1 MPGVILVAVVVFIL
15 LTGFRV
21 AQQYER
27 ALVFRFGRYT
37 GLRGPGLFW
46 IIPLGVERALK
57 VDMRVFTDGVEQQEA
72 MTRDNVPVKANAVIW
87 YRIVKPDLA
96 IIEVQNVRNAVI
108 QVALTTLR
116 NIIGQHSL
124 DDVLKEREKLA
135 GFIKDRVDSMTE
147 AWGVEI
153 QNVEM
158 KNVEIPASMQ
168 RAMAQEAEALREKR
182 ARIIKAEAEMDA
194 AVKAARGGGRDHE
207 DAGRAR
213 TAPHADA
220 HRNRRRAEH
229 DDGGDDAERIRL
241 RRAGVVGEEI
251 VQIKKARRG
260 GSPRFL
266 GCHKFTRRWSV
277 RVMIPR
283 VGGAQPVEA
292 VAGNRVLPGKI
303 FFNRQPVPPA
313 GFLEADQSTL
323 HGGDDFR
330 LAPRDPAGGFGLG
343 QIRQGEGAPVGSDH
357 CVAVNSSITSHC
369 PFSPFVFPRRL
380 RKLRPHGLFPREL
393 LHRQNCLTVG
403 FRLCSNKTQIV
414 ATLASC
420 GLRARWNGDKRR
432 EARRGP

>member
-1 MPGVILVAVVVFIL
+1 MAGIVLIALVVLIL

-57 VDMRVFTDGVEQQEA
+57 VDLRVFTDGVEQQEA

-135 GFIKDRVDSMTE
+135 GFIKDRVDQVTE

-182 ARIIKAEAEMDA
+182 ARIIKAEAEYEA
-194 AVKAARGGGRDHE
+194 ALKLREGAEELMKTPASLELRRMQMLTEIGAEQNTMTVVMMPSEFVSAAR
-207 DAGRAR
+207 AL
-213 TAPHADA
+213 
-220 HRNRRRAEH
+220 AE
-229 DDGGDDAERIRL
+229 
-241 RRAGVVGEEI
+241 
-251 VQIKKARRG
+251 KK
-260 GSPRFL
+260 
-266 GCHKFTRRWSV
+266 
-277 RVMIPR
+277 
-283 VGGAQPVEA
+283 
-292 VAGNRVLPGKI
+292 
-303 FFNRQPVPPA
+303 
-313 GFLEADQSTL
+313 
-323 HGGDDFR
+323 
-330 LAPRDPAGGFGLG
+330 
-343 QIRQGEGAPVGSDH
+343 
-357 CVAVNSSITSHC
+357 
-369 PFSPFVFPRRL
+369 
-380 RKLRPHGLFPREL
+380 
-393 LHRQNCLTVG
+393 
-403 FRLCSNKTQIV
+403 
-414 ATLASC
+414 
-420 GLRARWNGDKRR
+420 
-432 EARRGP
+432 